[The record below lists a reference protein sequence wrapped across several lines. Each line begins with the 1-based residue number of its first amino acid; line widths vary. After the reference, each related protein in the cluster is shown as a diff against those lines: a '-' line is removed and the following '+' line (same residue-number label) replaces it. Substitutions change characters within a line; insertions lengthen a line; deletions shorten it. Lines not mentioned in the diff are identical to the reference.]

1 MRNSMLNRLIF
12 AGRAR
17 LSLARRTATKQK
29 QQKTLDR
36 KIGDRKMETKS
47 VKIRIQLLTETSET
61 LPIFLSPI
69 FLSKIFAKMTDF
81 YLYYPAR
88 RRMAQIA
95 AWRAGDRRALPAITE
110 GITRNQIPQLAKVP
124 IQG

>member
-81 YLYYPAR
+81 YLYYSAR
-88 RRMAQIA
+88 HRMAQIA
-95 AWRAGDRRALPAITE
+95 ARRAEDRRALPA
-110 GITRNQIPQLAKVP
+110 AVP
-124 IQG
+124 